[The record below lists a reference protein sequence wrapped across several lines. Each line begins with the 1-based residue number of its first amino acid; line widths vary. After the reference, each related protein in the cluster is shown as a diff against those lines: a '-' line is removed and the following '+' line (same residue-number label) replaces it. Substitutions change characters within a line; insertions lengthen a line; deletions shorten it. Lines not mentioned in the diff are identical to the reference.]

1 MSRSNGRNDLV
12 SQGALSPGVV
22 PKVSEGNL
30 ESYLARFRLDAF
42 RPGQK
47 EVISAVLAGEDCLC
61 VMPTGGGKSLCYQLP
76 ALVLDGLTLVVSPL
90 IALMKDQVD
99 QLQALGL
106 PATFVNSTLAIAEQ
120 YARLEKMAV
129 GRYRLVYVVP
139 ERFRS
144 ARFLEAIRRVGVKLL
159 AVDEA
164 HCISEWG
171 HDFRPDYSRLG
182 VFRRQFG
189 NPTTIA
195 LTATA
200 TDAVRRDIVEQLH
213 LTNPRTLVTGFAR
226 PNLFY
231 EVWSPRSEREKATML
246 VRFLRETPG
255 SGIVYASTRKKTEEV
270 AERIANE
277 LGRSSVAYHAGLLP
291 ERRRSAQEAFMRGR
305 VEIVAATTAF
315 GMGIDKADV
324 RFVVHY
330 NMPGSLEAYYQE
342 AGRAGRDGKPSR
354 CLLLYNAADRWVQEF
369 FIDTAYTA
377 REMVARQ
384 YKSQKIPN
392 QDPIELTQQE
402 IKERLSLPIG
412 AEGVGT
418 CEQLLE
424 SAGVLERLIASQN
437 RAAVRLDSD
446 LPTLVDLLPKQAKVR
461 RRVIRAVEELV
472 GTRRNEMVYFHPR
485 ELCDR
490 GELDHGSVTRA
501 LLELNKLEAFTY
513 VPPFRGR
520 AIRMLRRDVPFGALD
535 IDFDTLERRK
545 AAEYD
550 KLNQVMYFAVSER
563 CRQREIL
570 EYFGDKASRPCDHC
584 DNCRCSR
591 PGARAG
597 AGSGDPRTTGWGDP
611 RTTGRGDARTTHADP
626 NAAHDEADA
635 TRHAAVDERL
645 VEAVRIVLS
654 GVARTQI
661 RLTVGC
667 GKNLLAQML
676 CGSASARMSKL
687 GLDELSTFGLLGHL
701 TQPEVATLVDALV
714 ATGHLEQVDFE
725 PRRPIIQL
733 TPLGSDV
740 MKGTVELTAAPPI
753 PAELRRKIRGERP
766 GTRGD
771 AGRGASGEVS
781 PTTGPISPGPGE
793 TDVPQVDADLL
804 VALKTWRQ
812 KVAYQANLPPHYVLP
827 NATIEELARWRPNC
841 PDALLA
847 VKGIGP
853 AKLERYG
860 EALLALVGRYVGQ
873 AVEAPG
879 AEGNRAETPAWP
891 DGSSNKPFAPEGV
904 STRWDEPEVEEAQD
918 GRPSGDTDQGTPYP
932 PVGPSEVRVPAG
944 AAPGSVPPDARPSHY
959 WTWRLLSAGFPLD
972 ECQAIRGIGRDA
984 VLDHLVRAVEEGWPV
999 RAEWCLSAELLEAL
1013 RRAVGS
1019 ERSPDVRSLLSRLP
1033 PGTRAGEVE
1042 LFLRCRRGSEGVK
1055 G

>member
-1 MSRSNGRNDLV
+1 M
-12 SQGALSPGVV
+12 
-22 PKVSEGNL
+22 SEGNL
-30 ESYLARFRLDAF
+30 ESYLPRFRLDAF
-42 RPGQK
+42 RPGQE
-47 EVISAVLAGEDCLC
+47 EVISAVLAGDDCLC

-106 PATFVNSTLAIAEQ
+106 PATYINSTLAIAEQ
-120 YARLEKMAV
+120 YARLDRMAE

-144 ARFLEAIRRVGVKLL
+144 ARFLEAIRRVGVRLL

-182 VFRRQFG
+182 VFRRRFG

-246 VRFLRETPG
+246 VRFLRQTPG
-255 SGIVYASTRKKTEEV
+255 AGIVYASTRKKTEEV
-270 AERIANE
+270 AERIGAE

-291 ERRRSAQEAFMRGR
+291 EQRRTAQEAFMSGR
-305 VEIVAATTAF
+305 VEVVAATTAF

-330 NMPGSLEAYYQE
+330 NLPGSLEAYYQE

-354 CLLLYNAADRWVQEF
+354 CLLLYNASDRYLQEF
-369 FIDTAYTA
+369 FIESAYPA
-377 REMVARQ
+377 REMVARV
-384 YKSQKIPN
+384 YECLKRVKD
-392 QDPIELTQQE
+392 DPIELTQQE

-446 LPTLVDLLPKQAKVR
+446 LPTLVDLLPRQAKVQ

-472 GTRRNEMVYFHPR
+472 GTRRNEIVFFHPR

-501 LLELNKLEAFTY
+501 LQELNRLEAFTY

-520 AIRMLRRDVPFGALD
+520 AIRMLRRDVAFDRLE

-545 AAEYD
+545 AAEYE
-550 KLNQVMYFAVSER
+550 KLNRVMYFAVSDR

-570 EYFGDKASRPCDHC
+570 DYFGDKAIPPCDHC
-584 DNCRCSR
+584 DNCRRNR

-597 AGSGDPRTTGWGDP
+597 AGSGDPRTTE
-611 RTTGRGDARTTHADP
+611 RGDSRTPHAEP
-626 NAAHDEADA
+626 NVAYDEADA
-635 TRHAAVDERL
+635 ARHAAVDEKL
-645 VEAVRIVLS
+645 VEVVRIVLS

-676 CGSASARMSKL
+676 CGSASARMNKL
-687 GLDELSTFGLLGHL
+687 GLDQLSTFGLLGHL

-725 PRRPIIQL
+725 PRRPVVQL

-740 MKGTVELTAAPPI
+740 MKGKTELTAVPPI
-753 PAELRRKIRGERP
+753 PAELRRKICGERS
-766 GTRGD
+766 GARAD
-771 AGRGASGEVS
+771 AGRAASDGVS
-781 PTTGPISPGPGE
+781 HTTGPIAPGPGE
-793 TDVPQVDADLL
+793 TDVPPVDADLL
-804 VALKTWRQ
+804 IALKTWRQ
-812 KVAYQANLPPHYVLP
+812 KVAYQANLPPHYILP
-827 NATIEELARWRPNC
+827 NATMEELARWRPNC

-860 EALLALVGRYVGQ
+860 DALLALIGRHADH
-873 AVEAPG
+873 AVEEPGGETHAAQTPGRSDAFSDEPFSRGESLQADSPEEKAQVARAPAPESDTAEAPWPDDEPLEAGPAKAFAPG
-879 AEGNRAETPAWP
+879 T
-891 DGSSNKPFAPEGV
+891 
-904 STRWDEPEVEEAQD
+904 
-918 GRPSGDTDQGTPYP
+918 
-932 PVGPSEVRVPAG
+932 
-944 AAPGSVPPDARPSHY
+944 VPPEARPSHY
-959 WTWRLLSAGFPLD
+959 WTWRLLSAGFPVE
-972 ECQAIRGIGRDA
+972 ECQAIRGIRRDA
-984 VLDHLVRAVEEGWPV
+984 ILDHMIRAVDAGWPV
-999 RAEWCLSAELLEAL
+999 RAEWCLPAELLETL
-1013 RRAVGS
+1013 RRAVGP
-1019 ERSPDVRSLLSRLP
+1019 EQPVDTRSLLSRLP
-1033 PGTRAGEVE
+1033 PGTRPAEVE
-1042 LFLRCRRGSEGVK
+1042 LFLRCRASRGEGVK